1 MLVLKLSEQ
10 AEVESREVGVILERN
25 QCLGQDGGSEGGWK
39 GIGLGYVSE
48 GTADRSEAGKETMK
62 TTA

>member
-39 GIGLGYVSE
+39 GIGES
-48 GTADRSEAGKETMK
+48 
-62 TTA
+62 